1 MNEEKQALVDY
12 LKTKT
17 GGALVMTPKE
27 LAVEIR
33 VSEKQQS
40 KLRQE
45 NRFPIPNRGFGRS
58 VQYSIHAIADYLLTG
73 ETKEEPAVQEAPAPS
88 PAPAKRQIRSGL
100 QDLSRMLLTKN
111 FIASLEAQKS
121 SFPALFSHLSH
132 LVETL
137 PAEHRLGAD
146 EWTQKL
152 TVISIDEATAR
163 GLHPYLV
170 EGSGDFPVFTYEDGL
185 NLNLKSA
192 IKHEKSSKT
201 TPEKIRVVNMGNA
214 MQDMAELSECLTK
227 DLPRASE
234 LIKNKAQSFD
244 VAYWFYHQTIFGKLD
259 SHQPFVQAIRLLLK
273 NGMDINTAN
282 NLSGYTLAHVLGLNQ
297 WCFDHPQHYKEFVSM
312 LLDEGLDLD
321 KLDHQSMSA
330 LDYAH
335 EDDEDGPLIAIN
347 NSMSLAGKLESIL
360 NKKEE

>member
-1 MNEEKQALVDY
+1 
-12 LKTKT
+12 
-17 GGALVMTPKE
+17 MTPKE

-73 ETKEEPAVQEAPAPS
+73 EAKDEPAIQEAPAPS
-88 PAPAKRQIRSGL
+88 PAPAKKQVRSGL
-100 QDLSRMLLTKN
+100 QDLSRMLLTKS
-111 FIASLEAQKS
+111 FIASLEPQKS
-121 SFPALFSHLSH
+121 SFPGLFSHLSQ

-137 PAEHRLGAD
+137 PTEHRLGAK
-146 EWTQKL
+146 EWADML
-152 TVISIDEATAR
+152 TVKSIDDAK
-163 GLHPYLV
+163 GLHIV

-185 NLNLKSA
+185 NLNLQSA
-192 IKHEKSSKT
+192 IKHEQSSGS
-201 TPEKIRVVNMGNA
+201 TPEKVRVVNMGNA
-214 MQDMAELSECLTK
+214 MEDMAELSECLTK

-259 SHQPFVQAIRLLLK
+259 SHQPFVQAIRLLVK

-282 NLSGYTLAHVLGLNQ
+282 NISGYTLAHVL
-297 WCFDHPQHYKEFVSM
+297 
-312 LLDEGLDLD
+312 
-321 KLDHQSMSA
+321 
-330 LDYAH
+330 
-335 EDDEDGPLIAIN
+335 AIN
-347 NSMSLAGKLESIL
+347 EQGFINENDFYNFMNLMLDMGMDVDLMNHENYSARDIAEENDTEPSSSHFLKVLNRRDLASSLEAKLSI
-360 NKKEE
+360 KSK